1 MRPLDLLWVQASDR
15 NLLQAPDYFR
25 GEVYDT
31 RKYSYPGLLYLSTF
45 TDVSNFFQGPPPGLP
60 VGWHERLQAPPER
73 GRTAWSQ
80 RLQIWVMH
88 LSLPLALAA
97 VVGTLGCGALAVKG
111 LFRGD
116 SALSPTAAVLT
127 LLALGMHAPVMVG
140 LLRLVDPYVP
150 GFWLPRLAMPSV
162 TTFLVLSFVLAD
174 TCLARSAAAGGRVA
188 RAVPRLTFL
197 YATACAAVYAGFL
210 AP

>member
-1 MRPLDLLWVQASDR
+1 MP
-15 NLLQAPDYFR
+15 LQALAFGRAFLNYTYAVSVNRLVQQRLVVDLR

-80 RLQIWVMH
+80 RLQIWAMH

-97 VVGTLGCGALAVKG
+97 VAGTLTV
-111 LFRGD
+111 
-116 SALSPTAAVLT
+116 
-127 LLALGMHAPVMVG
+127 
-140 LLRLVDPYVP
+140 
-150 GFWLPRLAMPSV
+150 
-162 TTFLVLSFVLAD
+162 
-174 TCLARSAAAGGRVA
+174 
-188 RAVPRLTFL
+188 
-197 YATACAAVYAGFL
+197 
-210 AP
+210 